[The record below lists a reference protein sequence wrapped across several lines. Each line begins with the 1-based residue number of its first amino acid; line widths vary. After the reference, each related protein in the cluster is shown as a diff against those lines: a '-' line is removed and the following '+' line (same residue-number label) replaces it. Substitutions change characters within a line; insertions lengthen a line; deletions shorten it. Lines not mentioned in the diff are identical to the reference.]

1 MPISPMTATDYV
13 FLPVM
18 GFALIGLFV
27 LVLRWAHRPAERRSG
42 RPLAGEHGVLV
53 PVTTVRDSATAAH
66 LVAVLRSAGI
76 QATTTGSSAEMLLL
90 VWPSDAEAAR
100 DRLVELSREKG

>member
-1 MPISPMTATDYV
+1 MTATDYV

-27 LVLRWAHRPAERRSG
+27 LVLRWAHRPVARTRSS

-53 PVTTVRDSATAAH
+53 PVTTIRDSATAAH

-76 QATTTGSSAEMLLL
+76 RATTTGSSAEMLLL
-90 VWPSDAEAAR
+90 VWPGDAAAAR
-100 DRLVELSREKG
+100 DRLVQLSREKG